1 MNILKHNRTAWNNE
15 VRKGNRWTIPA
26 TREEIDAA
34 KRGDVRIF
42 LTPTKPIPK
51 DWLGDLPGKKVLC
64 LASGGGQQGPILAA
78 AGAEVTVFD
87 NSDQQLRR
95 DEETA
100 AAFDLKIRTVQ
111 GNMQDLSVFKAESF
125 DMIIHPVSNVFINN
139 VLPVWQA
146 CGLVLKTGQP
156 LLSGFTNP
164 LVYMVDWE
172 KADNTGI
179 CQLKYA
185 IPYDDTKSLS
195 AGELKRY
202 QEEKI
207 PFEFGHSLT
216 DLIQGQ
222 IAAGFHITGFYEDGG
237 EPILNAFSEVFIA
250 TRAVKTG

>member
-1 MNILKHNRTAWNNE
+1 MNILKHNRAAWNNE
-15 VRKGNRWTIPA
+15 VRKGNQWTIPA

-34 KRGDVRIF
+34 KMGDVKIF
-42 LTPTKPIPK
+42 LTPIKPIPK
-51 DWLGDLPGKKVLC
+51 DWLGDLAGKKVLC

-78 AGAEVTVFD
+78 AGADVTVFD
-87 NSDQQLRR
+87 NSDQQLQR

-100 AAFDLKIRTVQ
+100 FKFDLKIQTVQ
-111 GNMQDLSVFKAESF
+111 GNMQDLSVFKPESF
-125 DMIIHPVSNVFINN
+125 DMIIHPVSNVFIDN

-146 CGLVLKTGQP
+146 CGRVLKPGRP

-164 LVYMVDWE
+164 LVYMIDWK
-172 KADNTGI
+172 KADHTGI
-179 CQLKYA
+179 CQLKFA

-195 AGELKRY
+195 ARELTRY
-202 QEEKI
+202 QKEKI

-222 IAAGFHITGFYEDGG
+222 IVAGFHITGFYEDAG
-237 EPILNAFSEVFIA
+237 EPLLDKFTEVFIA